1 MAETGEVSQ
10 DVGVRDLLE
19 AGLHFGHQ
27 TKRWNPKM
35 KRYIFDKR
43 NGIHIID
50 LSKSLVMLKQALEFV
65 NDVVLSGRSVLFVG
79 TKKQAQQVI
88 KTSAEGC
95 GQHYVTNRW
104 LGGTLTNN
112 ATIRN
117 SIKRMKEIEE
127 IEKNDGFTGMHKKE
141 ASHLRRELEKLR
153 RNLGGIADM
162 NSLPGAMFVVD
173 IGREAIAVAEANKLN
188 IPVIAIVD
196 TNCDPDRIDY
206 VVPGNDDA
214 IRAIK
219 LIASTIADTTSR
231 AGAEYAK
238 IAAERARK
246 AEAERRAAEEKQK
259 KEDEARKAAAEEKQK
274 QLAKA
279 KKAAA
284 KEAAAKKAAAKVAA
298 KVAAEEAKKAAAEKS
313 AKAKADAAEEAAV
326 EKQEKPAEEP
336 AEKAAPAET
345 ADKAEAPEAPAAPD
359 AVPDAATEAPAADA
373 GAAEAEAAAA
383 PADAVETPAAEAVKA
398 DEKPAEAA
406 EEPAA
411 EAQQTPADAPEQQD
425 APAADESAEKEE
437 PKE

>member
-1 MAETGEVSQ
+1 VAETGEISQ

-50 LSKSLVMLKQALEFV
+50 LSKSLVLLKQAMEFV
-65 NDVVLSGRSVLFVG
+65 NDVVLMGKSVLFVG

-88 KTSAEGC
+88 KTAAEQS

-104 LGGTLTNN
+104 LGGTLTNS
-112 ATIRN
+112 ATISK

-127 IEKNDGFTGMHKKE
+127 IEKNNGFAEMHKKE
-141 ASHLRRELEKLR
+141 ASRLRRELEKLR

-162 NSLPGAMFVVD
+162 DNLPGAMFVVD

-196 TNCDPDRIDY
+196 TNCDPDKIDY

-219 LIASTIADTTSR
+219 LIAGTIADTTSR
-231 AGAEYAK
+231 AAAEYAK

-246 AEAERRAAEEKQK
+246 AEAEKRAAAEKQK
-259 KEDEARKAAAEEKQK
+259 KEDDARKAAAAEKEK
-274 QLAKA
+274 QLA
-279 KKAAA
+279 
-284 KEAAAKKAAAKVAA
+284 EAKKAAAKVAA
-298 KVAAEEAKKAAAEKS
+298 KKAPVKTKKAADKKS
-313 AKAKADAAEEAAV
+313 TKADTAAKTAPK
-326 EKQEKPAEEP
+326 KQEKPAEEP
-336 AEKAAPAET
+336 AKKAAPAAKAATE
-345 ADKAEAPEAPAAPD
+345 AEAPKAAAAPAEAPEAPVA
-359 AVPDAATEAPAADA
+359 
-373 GAAEAEAAAA
+373 
-383 PADAVETPAAEAVKA
+383 ETPAAPAEGAEAPATAEATKPPETPAKA
-398 DEKPAEAA
+398 EAADAPAEAA
-406 EEPAA
+406 QEP
-411 EAQQTPADAPEQQD
+411 EAPADTPEPQE
-425 APAADESAEKEE
+425 APATDESAETEKPTE
-437 PKE
+437 